1 MSVSNIKQA
10 IPDYA
15 KDLRI
20 NLENIFNPENSFGLS
35 EKQVFGTA
43 LSVAWACKNSFLS
56 GEIQESSQNILSDQ
70 DKEGIKTAVSLMGM
84 NNVYY
89 RSLHLCE
96 DAELSKRPAGLR
108 MMMMKS
114 HGLDQLDFE
123 IYALAVSCLSGCG
136 MCIKSHVAKL
146 KQESLALSAI
156 QQVIK
161 IAAVIQGIHQS
172 LDIK

>member
-1 MSVSNIKQA
+1 MSLSNIKSA
-10 IPDYA
+10 LPDYA

-20 NLENIFNPENSFGLS
+20 NLDNVLNPENSFGLS

-43 LSVAWACKNSFLS
+43 LSVAWACKNTFLAQ
-56 GEIQESSQNILSDQ
+56 EIKEASQNILTDQ
-70 DKEGIKTAVSLMGM
+70 DKQGIKTAVSLMGM

-89 RSLHLCE
+89 RTLHLSQ

-108 MMMMKS
+108 MLMMQN
-114 HGLDQLDFE
+114 HGLAQVDFE

-146 KQESLALSAI
+146 KQEALSLSAI
-156 QQVIK
+156 QSIIK
-161 IAAVIQGIHQS
+161 IAAVINGIHQS